1 MVRLAAALAA
11 ASFLVAGCAGEDS
24 RAGFGVARQ
33 QEAGEVPGDREAL
46 GGTVVIAYNGCL
58 HLRLEDGSEP
68 WIVWPPDA
76 EMSDAGGV
84 EWGGAAFADGTR
96 VKGTGARVTLE
107 DLPDGGN
114 PDSYFAS
121 FGGFCGA
128 DDAGVVAFDSV
139 DPAEG

>member
-1 MVRLAAALAA
+1 MVRLVAALAA
-11 ASFLVAGCAGEDS
+11 ASFLLVGCAGDDS
-24 RAGFGVARQ
+24 QAGFGVARQ
-33 QEAGEVPGDREAL
+33 QEVGEVPGVREEL
-46 GGTVVIAYNGCL
+46 GGTVVIASNGCL

-76 EMSDAGGV
+76 EATDDGGV
-84 EWGGAAFADGTR
+84 RWGDEAFADGTR
-96 VKGTGARVTLE
+96 VTGTGARVTLE